1 MRMAVPVAGACRAA
15 ERGRQATGGDA
26 KGARPRM
33 RAGAGR
39 AGGDYLCMA
48 VPVAGGVQGGGVE
61 AAGNRRGGERVPGMR
76 KAPGRRMRA
85 GAGRAGGDYLWMA
98 VPDLPSRASAALCR
112 SAMMARPPD
121 WAKAMAA

>member
-1 MRMAVPVAGACRAA
+1 M
-15 ERGRQATGGDA
+15 
-26 KGARPRM
+26 
-33 RAGAGR
+33 
-39 AGGDYLCMA
+39 
-48 VPVAGGVQGGGVE
+48 
-61 AAGNRRGGERVPGMR
+61 PGMQ

-85 GAGRAGGDYLWMA
+85 GAGRAGGDYFWMAVPVAGVCRAAEWERQATGGGKRVPGMRKAPGRGMRAGAEKWAGLDYLWMA